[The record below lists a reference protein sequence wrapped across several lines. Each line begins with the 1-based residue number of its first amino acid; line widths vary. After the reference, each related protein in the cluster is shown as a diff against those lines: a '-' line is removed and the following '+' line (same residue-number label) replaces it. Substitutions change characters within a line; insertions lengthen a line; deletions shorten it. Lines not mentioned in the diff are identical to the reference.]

1 MNKPAFWLFYNHVVD
16 VPTSKGVHNDRVL
29 GLKGEQMKWDMSL
42 VIQSCTVNNSWQ
54 MSKAMKHIGLIA
66 TFRANSFR
74 SIEKHSNETVAFGWR
89 DRAIEE
95 S

>member
-29 GLKGEQMKWDMSL
+29 DLKGEQMKRDMSL

-54 MSKAMKHIGLIA
+54 MSKAIKHIGLIA

-74 SIEKHSNETVAFGWR
+74 SIEKHSNDTVAFDWR